1 MSQNID
7 DRIVALEF
15 DNKQFESG
23 AKQSLQTL
31 EELKSSMKFDDMNKN
46 LANFGKNAAKSF
58 DLSKLQSGVD
68 ALRDRFSASGIAGME
83 VIKRLTNFAM
93 DAGKKITSTLAKP
106 LDTMFKGGWD
116 RAANIEN
123 AKFQIEG
130 LGVAFSELEKSI
142 NDAVAGTAYG
152 FDAAAMAASQLSAS
166 GVKAGDDM
174 SKALRAISG
183 VASMTNS
190 AYEEIS
196 PIFTT
201 VAGQGKLM
209 TMQLRQLE
217 ARGLN
222 AAAELGKA
230 LGKTEQ
236 EVRDMVTKGKIDF
249 KTFADA
255 MDDAFGEHATESN
268 KTFSGALRNMQFA
281 LKKIGAEFAGPLR
294 EAAIPFFNQVRMMI
308 NAIKDNISG
317 LFPIFKDVV
326 FMFSN
331 ILSNKIAGITN
342 FLKNDFTGA
351 ENIANGFKNIV
362 QIIIRWMAVLSTAF
376 KEVFGTSK
384 SVGDTVNNMAEGF
397 ESLTERLIPSTETL
411 TIFKNILVVVLR
423 TVKTVWAGI
432 KPVFTMAGKIAGITL
447 KIIGVIATLIGKLTI
462 LAAQLFKNSTLFK
475 AMQAAGGAFN
485 FIFQKTL
492 SIISQL
498 RSVFSD
504 TSTVFGKF
512 ASGLKTFLSAV
523 GSFASG
529 TFFTTLG
536 LLITAFNYIKNNF
549 PAILDTVKTKITD
562 FINRLKEI
570 PIMSTFFNN
579 IRSIVDKVKVGFTN
593 LVNIIK
599 TLFTYFKGGQ
609 TRAGGTLGPMADK
622 MELLSKVGQKLLG
635 VLKLLGS
642 VAGAVMLG
650 VASVFNTVMSVV
662 RGLKLDD
669 IIHKISELIQKIR
682 DLELVKTAID
692 TFKSSGGNLIE
703 TFSAVVAK
711 IREFISS
718 MRESGVSVLDFFVE
732 KIKNVISVVKEFFSS
747 FAKNNMSEPLTRSM
761 EGQASILDKF
771 KEKFVK
777 VKQVVTDVLTKIRE
791 EGWLTKILMVAY
803 VMAILKALI
812 QIPSSIHR
820 VSKSL
825 TGEGGLFSSFK
836 NIAKGV
842 SDFTT
847 ELTGGVKQGKGLL
860 ESLTTAVLD
869 WGKAQRKTKIE
880 LLGGFLRDLAI
891 SVGILAASLAVLSLV
906 PADRLKEVAIVLGIF
921 SAVLIGLATA
931 ITLATKTD
939 IVNPTWFNSLSANM
953 LAMSIAIGILGGLL
967 IAFANIDIKDI
978 WQAITMLG
986 VVMLLMVTMGAVMQI
1001 IGGLDFKGVTLRSAI
1016 FMIAFALSLKSI
1028 AKTLSGLSDIK
1039 IADINSFMAAMI
1051 ALFVGM
1057 ALVLAVSSGIN
1068 PASALAIVAI
1078 VYALNKIITAFKG
1091 FIGEISSGEITA
1103 LLAEAKDQIMMM
1115 VIFVS
1120 AMVTVLSIAAL
1131 EIGAKLALA
1140 GASIGKGLLQVGAAF
1155 LLFGLG
1161 LMLIQSAIKKIA
1173 NLDLLA
1179 DDMKGLLNVQAF
1191 LKAIIISFAAILVL
1205 TKLLNGV
1212 DTALLKVAGA
1222 IALLSVAMFNI
1233 AIVAHIVKNLE
1244 WEPIWKALTI
1254 LGVIMGAMALMV
1266 VAVKTGNGTL
1276 AFKTVIA
1283 TVLGFTLLIGAL
1295 MVLAL
1300 MCGNDKVFED
1310 LKRALVMILGL
1321 MLSMAL
1327 VLMQVSK
1334 MHTGVSWKPILA
1346 MVVML
1351 GAVFG
1356 ALYLLSQNVHNWQ
1369 DVAALGAIAGVIIGT
1384 IWALMALTKSISAFA
1399 KENNLGKSKAFTK
1412 VLAMVGIMLGAFIA
1426 VAAVLGLFAY
1436 ATKDIDA
1443 GTIFVKAVAIIGV
1456 LGLLVMCAE
1465 KMTTTMKAVKMS
1477 DFGKFAAIMGAM
1489 LLAFA
1494 AVAAVVY
1501 LIGQLDFGEGLL
1513 TKVVAIGLVMA
1524 ELVGLTILIG
1534 KFGTASAQ
1542 TFKAIGALAVLTIVF
1557 GLVAGVCAVIGTLPM
1572 GEGLLAKTQTVM
1584 LVLTELI
1591 AINTL
1596 LGYVAKNSGQ
1606 AALAAVALVPLVAVF
1621 GILAAVC
1628 AVIGVLPM
1636 NEGLLAK
1643 TQVVMLV
1650 LVELAAINAL
1660 LGLLVGQEALGAVA
1674 SVCLIPLIAIFGLLA
1689 LVCAAINLV
1698 PANDGFL
1705 AKTQVIMLVLTELV
1719 AINALLGVLVMAAG
1733 VAALGA
1739 VGAICLI
1746 PLIAIF
1752 TLLAAVCA
1760 IINVL
1765 PIDGVQDKVRV
1776 VMNTLWEMVGMLAVL
1791 GVLAPLTAL
1800 AMVAIPGLIT
1810 ICLAMLTLAGILKML
1825 SGASV
1830 DGMTETLS
1838 MLTGALWELVG
1849 IGIVATAGSV
1859 GLVALG
1865 AAILMMGAA
1874 CLAAGAGVMM
1884 FSEGIASLAATTPEQ
1899 LEALQNVIITFCES
1913 IATGIVTIITSAGQ
1927 AIVQQIM
1934 AIIEAIITAL
1944 TGGVQAIIDIA
1955 GMMGTGLVEG
1965 FATTAMEIVKLP
1977 AEIISTLVSSL
1988 SGCIT
1993 DLFNAGLN
2001 MGKSIVEGFRSGAMW
2016 HSPPVWEDQFFND
2029 VETTAQTRGAE
2040 ASQVL
2045 AEQGEKMG
2053 TFLETK
2059 FNETIGKW
2067 DFAAIKQ
2074 KGLEAVEN
2082 LVSGLKLGEGDMIAE
2097 VNWYNNMFGQL
2108 ANARNLAAKGYS
2120 STLGDY
2126 KYQKE
2131 QKRFEKV
2138 RERNAIDYVN
2148 GTKAQRE
2155 EYIKLNKIIGEYD
2168 KEINKTAKA
2177 MGIGTQASMAFSDGL
2192 DQLGKS
2198 ATGAGKAAGG
2208 AGKQMEDFA
2217 TKLSDTLNSQMD
2229 IFSKFEK
2236 KQAMSKEELLGNM
2249 RSQIQ
2254 GMAEWANDMK
2264 ILAAKGIDKGLYEK
2278 LAMMGPQGAEYV
2290 GAFKEMTAEEL
2301 AEANQLWAQSLVL
2314 PDQVAG
2320 EVAGAFNGIGTNI
2333 MAGWKNGIVDGTQGV
2348 VDAVALAGDQT
2359 ISAASEHTG
2368 VQSPSWMT
2376 YDIGMYLME
2385 GLHNGLSDYMER
2397 PISIMRIIC
2406 ETIINTAK
2414 RLLDPQKF
2422 YEIGKNI
2429 VLGLVRGLNDAG
2441 ARSALNA
2448 AISGL
2453 SEEMQAATEALN
2465 EIQSPSKVYYR
2476 YGRYIVMGLANGI
2489 SENSELA
2496 TSAIKDMNQN
2506 NLDTMRETIRSIGD
2520 MVTEEMSDPVIT
2532 PVLDLTNVSSGMR
2545 TLSNLFSTNQAL
2557 SASASMNLQNAQL
2570 NGVVGNTVF
2579 NQYNYSPKALSR
2591 SEIYRQTKNQFSAYR
2606 EAFR

>member
-31 EELKSSMKFDDMNKN
+31 EELKSSMRFDDMNKN
-46 LANFGKNAAKSF
+46 LANFGKNATKSF

-68 ALRDRFSASGIAGME
+68 ALRDRFSASGIAGIE

-93 DAGKKITSTLAKP
+93 DAGKKMTQTLAKP
-106 LDTMFKGGWD
+106 FDIMWQGGWS

-268 KTFSGALRNMQFA
+268 KTFSGALGNMQFA

-331 ILSNKIAGITN
+331 VLSNKIAGITN

-351 ENIANGFKNIV
+351 ENLANGFKNIV

-432 KPVFTMAGKIAGITL
+432 KPAFTMAGKIAGITL

-570 PIMSTFFNN
+570 PIMSAFFDN
-579 IRSIVDKVKVGFTN
+579 ISRIIDKVKVGFTN

-609 TRAGGTLGPMADK
+609 TRAGGALGPMADK

-635 VLKLLGS
+635 VLKLLGF

-669 IIHKISELIQKIR
+669 IIHKISELIQKIH

-842 SDFTT
+842 SDFTN

-860 ESLTTAVLD
+860 ESLTTAILD

-921 SAVLIGLATA
+921 STVLIGLATA
-931 ITLATKTD
+931 ITYATKTD
-939 IVNPTWFNSLSANM
+939 LVNPTWFNSLSANM

-967 IAFANIDIKDI
+967 VVFSKIEIKDI
-978 WQAITMLG
+978 WQAITALG
-986 VVMLLMVTMGAVMQI
+986 VIMLLMVTMGVVMQKLA
-1001 IGGLDFKGVTLRSAI
+1001 GLDFSGATLRSSI
-1016 FMIAFALSLKSI
+1016 FMIAFALSLKSL
-1028 AKTLSGLSDIK
+1028 AKTLKDLADIK
-1039 IADINSFMAAMI
+1039 ITNLDSFMVAVI
-1051 ALFVGM
+1051 ALFGGM
-1057 ALVLAVSSGIN
+1057 AVVVAASSAIN
-1068 PASALAIVAI
+1068 PASALTIVAI
-1078 VYALNKIITAFKG
+1078 IYALNKIIQAFKG
-1091 FIGEISSGEITA
+1091 FIGEINSGEITA
-1103 LLAEAKDQIMMM
+1103 LLAEAKTEIMAI

-1120 AMVTVLSIAAL
+1120 AMVTILTIAAL

-1155 LLFGLG
+1155 VLFGLG
-1161 LMLIQSAIKKIA
+1161 LMLIQNAVRKI
-1173 NLDLLA
+1173 
-1179 DDMKGLLNVQAF
+1179 
-1191 LKAIIISFAAILVL
+1191 
-1205 TKLLNGV
+1205 TKLDMGEDLRGLWN
-1212 DTALLKVAGA
+1212 LLIVLGGTVLAFAGILKLA
-1222 IALLSVAMFNI
+1222 QSLGGAETSILKLGASFALLSVALFNVSVTALI
-1233 AIVAHIVKNLE
+1233 CKHLE
-1244 WEPIWKALTI
+1244 WEPIIKALVI
-1254 LGVIMGAMALMV
+1254 LTVIMGMMAV
-1266 VAVKTGNGTL
+1266 VIKAVKSGNGTL
-1276 AFKTVIA
+1276 AFGTVLA
-1283 TVLGFTLLIGAL
+1283 TVLGVTLLIGAL
-1295 MVLAL
+1295 MVLGL
-1300 MCGNDKVFED
+1300 MCSNEKVFQD
-1310 LKRALVMILGL
+1310 LLKGLALILSVLLGL
-1321 MLSMAL
+1321 SL

-1334 MHTGVSWKPILA
+1334 INTGVSWKPIVA
-1346 MVVML
+1346 MIVML

-1369 DVAALGAIAGVIIGT
+1369 DVAALGAIAGIIIGT

-1443 GTIFVKAVAIIGV
+1443 GTILVKAVAIIGV

-1465 KMTTTMKAVKMS
+1465 KMTTTMKVVKMS

-1584 LVLTELI
+1584 LVLAELI

-1596 LGYVAKNSGQ
+1596 LGYIAKNSGQ

-1660 LGLLVGQEALGAVA
+1660 LGLLLGQEALGAVA

-1705 AKTQVIMLVLTELV
+1705 AKTQIIMLVLTELV

-1733 VAALGA
+1733 VVALGA

-1765 PIDGVQDKVRV
+1765 PIEGVQDKVRV

-1944 TGGVQAIIDIA
+1944 TGGVQAIINIA

-1965 FATTAMEIVKLP
+1965 FTTTAMEIVKLP
-1977 AEIISTLVSSL
+1977 GDIINSLINSL
-1988 SGCIT
+1988 SGCVAS
-1993 DLFNAGLN
+1993 LFQAGARL
-2001 MGKSIVEGFRSGAMW
+2001 GSAIEEGFRDALDW
-2016 HSPPVWEDQFFND
+2016 HSPLPFLDQFFSD
-2029 VETTAQTRGAE
+2029 VSAQAE
-2040 ASQVL
+2040 ARGSE
-2045 AEQGEKMG
+2045 AAAKFGEQGEKMG
-2053 TFLETK
+2053 TYIETK

-2074 KGLEAVEN
+2074 KGLDAVEN
-2082 LVSGLKLGEGDMIAE
+2082 LVSGLKLGEGDIIAE
-2097 VNWYNNMFGQL
+2097 VNWYNNMLGQL
-2108 ANARNLAAKGYS
+2108 ANARNMAARGFS
-2120 STLGDY
+2120 STVGDY
-2126 KYQKE
+2126 KYQQEMKRNRLVE
-2131 QKRFEKV
+2131 Q
-2138 RERNAIDYVN
+2138 RNSIDYVN
-2148 GTKAQRE
+2148 GTKAQRG
-2155 EYIKLNKIIGEYD
+2155 EYIKLNEQIKEYD
-2168 KEINKTAKA
+2168 KNINSAAKT
-2177 MGIGTQASMAFSDGL
+2177 MGLGTQASMAFSDGL

-2236 KQAMSKEELLGNM
+2236 KQAMSKEELLANM

-2333 MAGWKNGIVDGTQGV
+2333 MAGWQNGIVAGTQGV

-2359 ISAASEHTG
+2359 ILAGKEHTG

-2376 YDIGMYLME
+2376 YEMGMYLME
-2385 GLHNGLSDYMER
+2385 GLHNGLSDYMSR

-2496 TSAIKDMNQN
+2496 TSAIKDMNQS

-2520 MVTEEMSDPVIT
+2520 MVTDEMSDPVIK

-2545 TLSNLFSTNQAL
+2545 TLSNLFSANQAL
-2557 SASASMNLQNAQL
+2557 SASASMNLQNPQL

-2591 SEIYRQTKNQFSAYR
+2591 AEIYRQTRNQFAQYR
-2606 EAFR
+2606 EAMR